1 MLFRSVCVRVLGGV
15 CEVGVVP
22 VPLYM
27 YVWVNLCA
35 FLGLGVSLGV
45 YVCVGGYVPLCVCV

>member
-1 MLFRSVCVRVLGGV
+1 M
-15 CEVGVVP
+15 GVVP

-27 YVWVNLCA
+27 YVRVSLRA

-45 YVCVGGYVPLCVCV
+45 YVCVEGYVPLCVCV